1 MKIASSFLFASRLLF
16 PRTGKKS
23 NARKSL
29 IGACLCIGIS
39 LVPLVVVMTVSNGMI
54 QGITERIIGLST
66 SHIQI
71 DFYDSGEL
79 ISSPE
84 YFSEI
89 SEIAS
94 SVDGVKNVYP
104 EIQGIGLASSLKG
117 RTGASIRAV
126 RKNSF
131 DENSAFKKYFDVV
144 SGKPDL
150 SSKNSVVLCKKL
162 ASDLGVEAGKTI
174 RLITT
179 RETPLGKTVPK
190 ITPLKVSAVVSSGYQ
205 ELDAL
210 WLFVSLETGSSIMSA
225 SSSRTILGIE
235 TENAFGPELEKTF
248 RNLSQFR
255 DAGKI
260 YKWNQLNTSQFENYA
275 STQIMLVFIM
285 MLIVLVASV
294 NISSALVM
302 LVIERKKEIA
312 IIKSLG
318 GTSDGIAFSFI
329 LTGFFTGLAG
339 VLAGIP
345 AGLLCAVNFNSLIGA
360 VEKTVNLFLYFWNT
374 LFSSAASA
382 TSNAGINAGILQENA
397 VHLLDPAF
405 YLQNVPLAIP
415 FGQLFVVASGT
426 LILSLFAG
434 AIPALKAGKEKPIE
448 TLKKI

>member
-1 MKIASSFLFASRLLF
+1 MKLSSSFLFASRLLF

-29 IGACLCIGIS
+29 IGAFICIGIS
-39 LVPLVVVMTVSNGMI
+39 LVPLVIVMTVSNGMI
-54 QGITERIIGLST
+54 QGITERVIGLSS

-71 DFYDSGEL
+71 DFYDSDEL
-79 ISSPE
+79 ILDPE
-84 YFSEI
+84 YFKQLSV
-89 SEIAS
+89 IAS
-94 SVDGVKNVYP
+94 SVEGVKNVSP

-126 RKNSF
+126 QDDSF
-131 DENSAFKKYFDVV
+131 EKNSAFKEYFEIV
-144 SGKPDL
+144 SGSPDL
-150 SSKNSVVLCKKL
+150 SSRNSAVLCKKL
-162 ASDLGVEAGKTI
+162 ASDLGVEAGGTV

-179 RETPLGKTVPK
+179 KESAGGKMIPK
-190 ITPLKVSAVVSSGYQ
+190 ITPLKVSAVVSCGYQ

-210 WLFVSLETGSSIMSA
+210 WLFVSLETGEKILSA
-225 SSSRTILGIE
+225 SSSQAVLGIE
-235 TENAFGPELEKTF
+235 TENAFGPELEKTY
-248 RNLSQFR
+248 RNLSDFSEIGR
-255 DAGKI
+255 I
-260 YKWNQLNTSQFENYA
+260 YKWNELNTSQFENYA

-318 GTSDGIAFSFI
+318 GTSDGIAFSFL

-339 VLAGIP
+339 VAVGIP
-345 AGLLCAVNFNSLIGA
+345 TGLLCAVNFNTLMNII
-360 VEKTVNLFLYFWNT
+360 EKIINLFVHFGAM
-374 LFSSAASA
+374 LFSSGTAVH
-382 TSNAGINAGILQENA
+382 E

-405 YLQNVPLAIP
+405 YLQNIPLSIP
-415 FGQLFVVASGT
+415 LGQLFIVASGT
-426 LILSLFAG
+426 LILSLFVSAL
-434 AIPALKAGKEKPIE
+434 PALKAGREKPIE

>member
-1 MKIASSFLFASRLLF
+1 MKLSSSFLYASRLLF

-29 IGACLCIGIS
+29 LGAFICIGIS
-39 LVPLVVVMTVSNGMI
+39 LVPLVIVMTVSSGMI

-71 DFYDSGEL
+71 DFYDSDEMVSDL
-79 ISSPE
+79 E
-84 YFSEI
+84 YFKQVSQ
-89 SEIAS
+89 IAS
-94 SVDGVKNVYP
+94 NFDGVKNVYP

-126 RKNSF
+126 SSDSF
-131 DENSAFKKYFDVV
+131 EKNSAFKKYFEIV
-144 SGKPDL
+144 SGTPDL

-162 ASDLGVEAGKTI
+162 ASDLGVEEGKTI

-179 RETPLGKTVPK
+179 RETKEGKTIPK

-210 WLFVSLETGSSIMSA
+210 WLFVSLETGGAIMS
-225 SSSRTILGIE
+225 SSSSKAILGIE
-235 TENAFGPELEKTF
+235 TENAFGIELE
-248 RNLSQFR
+248 RAYQNLAPFKEVGR
-255 DAGKI
+255 I

-339 VLAGIP
+339 VVTGIP
-345 AGLLCAVNFNSLIGA
+345 FGLLCAVNFNKLMSII
-360 VEKTVNLFLYFWNT
+360 EKIINLFVHFASV
-374 LFSSAASA
+374 LFSSGSE
-382 TSNAGINAGILQENA
+382 AGE

-405 YLQNVPLAIP
+405 YLQNIPLSVPL
-415 FGQLFVVASGT
+415 GQLFVVAAGT
-426 LILSLFAG
+426 LILSLIVS

>member
-1 MKIASSFLFASRLLF
+1 MKLVSSFLFASRLLF

-71 DFYDSGEL
+71 DFYDSDEL
-79 ISSPE
+79 ISDPE

-94 SVDGVKNVYP
+94 CVDGVKNVYP

-117 RTGASIRAV
+117 RAGASIRAV
-126 RKNSF
+126 KEDSFEKNLS
-131 DENSAFKKYFDVV
+131 FKKYFDVV
-144 SGKPDL
+144 SGVPDL

-162 ASDLGVEAGKTI
+162 ASDLGVDVGKTI

-179 RETPLGKTVPK
+179 KEISGGKTVPK
-190 ITPLKVSAVVSSGYQ
+190 ITPLKVSAIVSSGYQ

-210 WLFVSLETGSSIMSA
+210 WLFLSLETGSKIMSA
-225 SSSRTILGIE
+225 SSSQAILGIE
-235 TENAFGPELEKTF
+235 TENAFGAELEKTY
-248 RNLSQFR
+248 RNLSSFR
-255 DAGKI
+255 DLGRI

-318 GTSDGIAFSFI
+318 GTSEGIAFSFI

-345 AGLLCAVNFNSLIGA
+345 AGILCAVNFNPLMSA
-360 VEKTVNLFLYFWNT
+360 VEKAVNLLVHFWNMI
-374 LFSSAASA
+374 FSDGTSA
-382 TSNAGINAGILQENA
+382 ENA

-405 YLQNVPLAIP
+405 YLQNVPLSIP
-415 FGQLFVVASGT
+415 LGQLFIVASGT
-426 LILSLFAG
+426 LILSLFVSAV
-434 AIPALKAGKEKPIE
+434 PALKAGKEKPIE

>member
-1 MKIASSFLFASRLLF
+1 MKLSSSFLFASRLLF

-29 IGACLCIGIS
+29 VGAFICIGIS
-39 LVPLVVVMTVSNGMI
+39 LVPLVIVMTVSNGMI
-54 QGITERIIGLST
+54 QGITERVIGLSS

-71 DFYDSGEL
+71 DFYDSGEMIL
-79 ISSPE
+79 DPE
-84 YFSEI
+84 YFKQLSV
-89 SEIAS
+89 IAS
-94 SVDGVKNVYP
+94 SIDGVKNVSP

-126 RKNSF
+126 LDDSF
-131 DENSAFKKYFDVV
+131 EKNSAFKEYFEIV
-144 SGKPDL
+144 SGSPDL
-150 SSKNSVVLCKKL
+150 SARNSAVLCKKL
-162 ASDLGVEAGKTI
+162 ASDLGVEAGGTV

-179 RETPLGKTVPK
+179 KESAGGKMIPK
-190 ITPLKVSAVVSSGYQ
+190 ITPLKVSAVVSCGYQ

-210 WLFVSLETGSSIMSA
+210 WLFVSLETGEKILSA
-225 SSSRTILGIE
+225 SSSQAVLGIE
-235 TENAFGPELEKTF
+235 TENAFGPELEKTY
-248 RNLSQFR
+248 RNLSDFKEI
-255 DAGKI
+255 GKI
-260 YKWNQLNTSQFENYA
+260 YKWNELNTSQFENYA

-318 GTSDGIAFSFI
+318 GTSDGIAFSFL

-339 VLAGIP
+339 VAVGIP
-345 AGLLCAVNFNSLIGA
+345 TGLLCAVNFNTLMNII
-360 VEKTVNLFLYFWNT
+360 ERIINLFVRFGT
-374 LFSSAASA
+374 MLFSSGTAVH
-382 TSNAGINAGILQENA
+382 E

-405 YLQNVPLAIP
+405 YLQNIPLSVPL
-415 FGQLFVVASGT
+415 GQLFIVASGT
-426 LILSLFAG
+426 LILSLFVSAL
-434 AIPALKAGKEKPIE
+434 PALKAGREKPIE